1 MEKQSESRRSF
12 LKASAATLA
21 ASASVLGAN
30 DRVQMAVIGTGTR
43 GTQVHGAFLKHKDAA
58 FTAACDVARDRLDQ
72 FLKVNP
78 DEKMD
83 AYGDY
88 RRVLERKD
96 IDAVLITTPDHWHS
110 PIMVAA
116 VEAGKDVYV
125 EKPVSNTIA
134 AALKMVE
141 AARTHKQV
149 VQVGLQQRSW
159 DHFQECAK
167 IIQDGYIGKVTHCVM
182 NFASSYTRAPEQPED
197 PPSTLDWEM
206 FQGPAPRRPY
216 TPGRQR
222 GWRGYYDYGGGI
234 VTDWGVHLW
243 DVAHW
248 FMNADAK
255 TPLLASAVAQY
266 VRFDVPSKDQVPDAV
281 IVSAQYDNFVASFTN
296 QAMPNPEFEL
306 WGNYFF
312 GDRGTMLVNRLGYM
326 IRPNPVRRRP
336 GGPEPPPPIENK
348 FFKSPAGM
356 SENSSA
362 TLPSATT
369 NHARNFLDCVKSRKQ
384 TVCPMEVGFNSS
396 LPCLL
401 GVVAIQQGR
410 SVGWDRRTA
419 QVV

>member
-182 NFASSYTRAPEQPED
+182 NFAS
-197 PPSTLDWEM
+197 
-206 FQGPAPRRPY
+206 
-216 TPGRQR
+216 
-222 GWRGYYDYGGGI
+222 
-234 VTDWGVHLW
+234 
-243 DVAHW
+243 
-248 FMNADAK
+248 
-255 TPLLASAVAQY
+255 
-266 VRFDVPSKDQVPDAV
+266 
-281 IVSAQYDNFVASFTN
+281 
-296 QAMPNPEFEL
+296 
-306 WGNYFF
+306 
-312 GDRGTMLVNRLGYM
+312 
-326 IRPNPVRRRP
+326 
-336 GGPEPPPPIENK
+336 
-348 FFKSPAGM
+348 
-356 SENSSA
+356 
-362 TLPSATT
+362 
-369 NHARNFLDCVKSRKQ
+369 
-384 TVCPMEVGFNSS
+384 
-396 LPCLL
+396 
-401 GVVAIQQGR
+401 
-410 SVGWDRRTA
+410 
-419 QVV
+419 